1 MTHTDQRHT
10 HASHGDPMTD
20 FSRASWEAKYRE
32 REALWSGQPNA
43 PLVDEVENL
52 APASALEVGC
62 GEGADAVWLATQGWH
77 VTGVDLSA
85 TALARAQVHAE
96 ASGVAAHV
104 TFTDEDVTAVI
115 DRHGPWEL
123 VVSMYTHPA
132 EGGRWLVSTLAD
144 AVAPGARL
152 LVVGHHPTDPHAA
165 EHPDL
170 ATSAFAADDVADVLD
185 RSAWEVSA
193 SIRERVTLGEG
204 GHERLWRDSV
214 LVARRH

>member
-1 MTHTDQRHT
+1 MTHTEHAHT
-10 HASHGDPMTD
+10 HAEPMAD
-20 FSRASWEAKYRE
+20 FSRASWEKKYRE

-43 PLVDEVENL
+43 PLVDEAENL

-96 ASGVAAHV
+96 SSGVAAHV
-104 TFTDEDVTAVI
+104 TFTDAPLDEVI
-115 DRHGPWEL
+115 GHHGPWEL
-123 VVSMYTHPA
+123 VSSMYTHPA
-132 EGGRWLVSTLAD
+132 QGGRWLVETLAA
-144 AVAPGARL
+144 AVAPGGRL

-165 EHPDL
+165 DHPDL
-170 ATSAFAADDVADVLD
+170 ADAAFAAEDVADVLD
-185 RSAWEVSA
+185 RELWEVSA
-193 SIRERVTLGEG
+193 SVRERVTRGEG

-214 LVARRH
+214 LVARRHR

>member
-1 MTHTDQRHT
+1 M
-10 HASHGDPMTD
+10 
-20 FSRASWEAKYRE
+20 
-32 REALWSGQPNA
+32 
-43 PLVDEVENL
+43 DEVENL

-62 GEGADAVWLATQGWH
+62 GEGADAVWLATQGWT

-104 TFTDEDVTAVI
+104 VFTDEDVEAVI
-115 DRHGPWEL
+115 RRDGPWEL

-132 EGGRWLVSTLAD
+132 QGGRWLVSTLAD
-144 AVAPGARL
+144 AVAPGGRL

-170 ATSAFAADDVADVLD
+170 ARSAFAAEDVAEVLD

-193 SIRERVTLGEG
+193 SIHERVTLGDG
-204 GHERLWRDSV
+204 GHERLWRDAV

>member
-1 MTHTDQRHT
+1 MTHTAH
-10 HASHGDPMTD
+10 SHSHDAEPMTD

-62 GEGADAVWLATQGWH
+62 GEGADAVWLATQGWQ

-96 ASGVAAHV
+96 ASGVSSHV
-104 TFTDEDVTAVI
+104 TFTDRELSAVI
-115 DRHGPWEL
+115 ADHGPWEL
-123 VVSMYTHPA
+123 VTSMYTHPG
-132 EGGRWLVSTLAD
+132 EGGRWLVETLAA
-144 AVAPGARL
+144 AVAPGGRL

-170 ATSAFAADDVADVLD
+170 ARSAFAAEDVADVLD
-185 RSAWEVSA
+185 RSEWEVSA
-193 SIRERVTLGEG
+193 SIRERVTMVEA
-204 GHERLWRDSV
+204 GHERLWRDAV